1 MKTFEARE
9 TQPAA
14 YRAPWQDRLPRP
26 IGRMVRLPWW
36 QIGAA
41 AAAAFLLSQ
50 QILEP
55 QSRVIKAVA
64 GLVLLIIAI
73 RTRPFYALCFIALTF
88 AFPFSIFIGSST
100 LIFVGLAFTVYLAR
114 LTLGQVPPLVR
125 TPVDAGMGVL
135 VGCYILSFYNIDN
148 PVILGRAVQ
157 NLFSIFASFM
167 LFYLTANFIRTEDE
181 LKTFSKILGIA
192 LALIVFVGI
201 YELLLPGRALIP
213 HWILGGGSGHTQMRE
228 GYRVG
233 GAFYDFELY
242 GEFMAVSFF
251 LALFLFQRASRPNLR
266 FFTAILTI
274 FTVFGLLTS
283 VTRGATLAF
292 MGGVVY
298 FTWLMRRRLKFRD
311 FAAALLIGVTVYLGL
326 EFVVADYTRSGSVF
340 DRLFATHFVNGLPD
354 SRAMWPIIWERV
366 LEHPIVGHGPYYD
379 LGLQRGITGRGLYVY
394 TWPHNQY
401 LFYAHTIG
409 LLGTAAFLFIGV
421 RLLVVS
427 FRDRAAG
434 LQEPSFPR
442 SFMLALHV
450 MLLVFLVDELKIDYL
465 RNPIYMYYPWLLMG
479 LIAATHRIIQQ
490 QATAGA
496 GKIGASAPGGRGSPS
511 PAASRPSGA

>member
-1 MKTFEARE
+1 M
-9 TQPAA
+9 
-14 YRAPWQDRLPRP
+14 
-26 IGRMVRLPWW
+26 
-36 QIGAA
+36 
-41 AAAAFLLSQ
+41 
-50 QILEP
+50 
-55 QSRVIKAVA
+55 
-64 GLVLLIIAI
+64 
-73 RTRPFYALCFIALTF
+73 
-88 AFPFSIFIGSST
+88 
-100 LIFVGLAFTVYLAR
+100 YLAR
-114 LTLGQVPPLVR
+114 LTLGQVPALVR

-135 VGCYILSFYNIDN
+135 VGCYALSFYNIDN
-148 PVILGRAVQ
+148 PVILTRAVQ
-157 NLFSIFASFM
+157 NLFSILASFM

-181 LKTFSKILGIA
+181 LKRFSKILGIA
-192 LALIVFVGI
+192 LTMIVLVGL

-213 HWILGGGSGHTQMRE
+213 HWILGGGNGIKSPTE

-233 GAFYDFELY
+233 GPFADFELY

-266 FFTAILTI
+266 FFTGALTI
-274 FTVFGLLTS
+274 LTVFGLLST
-283 VTRGATLAF
+283 VTRGATLSYL
-292 MGGVVY
+292 GGLVY

-311 FAAALLIGVTVYLGL
+311 FSAALLAGIAIYLGL
-326 EFVVADYTRSGSVF
+326 EFVVTNFTRSGSVF
-340 DRLFATHFVNGLPD
+340 ERLIATHFVHGLPD

-366 LEHPIVGHGPYYD
+366 LQHPIVGHGPYYD
-379 LGLQRGITGRGLYVY
+379 LGLQRGLTGRGLYVY

-409 LLGTAAFLFIGV
+409 LLGTAAFLFVAI

-434 LQEPSFPR
+434 LQEPSFAR

-490 QATAGA
+490 QKRAGT
-496 GKIGASAPGGRGSPS
+496 GRAP
-511 PAASRPSGA
+511 A